1 MTPESLIDESSSNDT
16 YESIA
21 ALRFILVMIYPPT
34 RGELTANCLR
44 IGCLPPTPQVSASPL
59 HRGAVPRR
67 IVGLRLAALW
77 RIIHGTIG
85 RKLLDHHQEVL
96 GR

>member
-1 MTPESLIDESSSNDT
+1 MALESPIDESSSNDT

-21 ALRFILVMIYPPT
+21 AQRFILVMIYPP
-34 RGELTANCLR
+34 NCLQ

-59 HRGAVPRR
+59 HREAVPRL

-96 GR
+96 GG